1 MSVMVSASRLRIGSA
16 AKKAILYVGLLV
28 AAGSSVAPVVWAI
41 LTSVKPHELVV
52 TSPPTWFFVP
62 TLDNYETIFW
72 YSNYGYYTLNSLVIA
87 GTSTVVS
94 VSLGALAAYGFA
106 RLRFRGSAFLQFF
119 IIGTRFLPF
128 VAVVVPYY
136 LLMKS
141 VGLLDTH
148 LSLILAY
155 IGFSL
160 PFSTWMMI
168 GFFADIPKE
177 LDEAAMVDGC
187 TRFGAFRRVI
197 LPLTLPGI
205 SATAMISFLLAWNE
219 FFFAVVLTNT
229 GARTVQVGVT
239 AFLDNPQTGSNWEL
253 ISAAAVIAMLP
264 LLVLAMFA
272 QKYLVRGLTFGA
284 VNK

>member
-1 MSVMVSASRLRIGSA
+1 MSADRAARRSPRAVMGKRIA
-16 AKKAILYVGLLV
+16 LYV
-28 AAGSSVAPVVWAI
+28 AASIAALISIGPVLWAV

-52 TSPPTWFFVP
+52 KSPPTWSFLP
-62 TLDNYETIFW
+62 TLDNYRTIFL
-72 YSNYGYYTLNSLVIA
+72 YSDYGRYTLNSLIVA
-87 GTSTVVS
+87 GTATLAS
-94 VSLGALAAYGFA
+94 VLLGALAAYGFA
-106 RLRFRGSAFLQFF
+106 RLQFRGNTFLQLF
-119 IIGTRFLPF
+119 ILGTRFLPF

-136 LLMKS
+136 LLMQT

-155 IGFSL
+155 VSFSL
-160 PFSTWMMI
+160 PFSTWMLI
-168 GFFADIPKE
+168 GFFADVPKE

-187 TRFGAFRRVI
+187 SRFGAFWRVI

-205 SATAMISFLLAWNE
+205 AATGMISFLLAWNE

-239 AFLDNPQTGSNWEL
+239 TFLDNPQTGSNWEL
-253 ISAAAVIAMLP
+253 ISAAAVVAMLP
-264 LLVLAMFA
+264 LLALAMFA
-272 QKYLVRGLTFGA
+272 QKYLIRGLTFGA

>member
-1 MSVMVSASRLRIGSA
+1 M
-16 AKKAILYVGLLV
+16 
-28 AAGSSVAPVVWAI
+28 AAGARKVGAPPISVGRKAALYAGLTLAAIVSIGPILWAL

-52 TSPPTWFFVP
+52 SSTPVWLFRP
-62 TLDNYETIFW
+62 TLDNYATVFW
-72 YSNYGYYTLNSLVIA
+72 YSSYGTYTLNSLLVA
-87 GTSTVVS
+87 GAATLVS
-94 VSLGALAAYGFA
+94 VLLGALAAYGFA
-106 RLRFRGSAFLQFF
+106 RLKFRGSAFLQLF
-119 IIGTRFLPF
+119 ILATRFLPF

-136 LLMKS
+136 LLMNTL
-141 VGLLDTH
+141 GLLDTH
-148 LSLILAY
+148 LALILAY
-155 IGFSL
+155 VSFSL

-168 GFFADIPKE
+168 GFFADVPKE
-177 LDEAAMVDGC
+177 LDESAMVDGC

-197 LPLTLPGI
+197 LPLTLPGMA
-205 SATAMISFLLAWNE
+205 ATAMISFLVAWNE

-229 GARTVQVGVT
+229 SARTVQVGVT

-264 LLVLAMFA
+264 LLVLATFA

>member
-1 MSVMVSASRLRIGSA
+1 MSIQTQTGPNRLVSAG
-16 AKKAILYVGLLV
+16 KKPALYLAVIV
-28 AAGSSVAPVVWAI
+28 AATVSVGPVLWAI
-41 LTSVKPHELVV
+41 ITSVKPHELVIS
-52 TSPPTWFFVP
+52 SPPKWFFTP
-62 TLDNYETIFW
+62 TLDNFETIFW

-87 GTSTVVS
+87 GTATAVS

-106 RLRFRGSAFLQFF
+106 RLQFRGSAFLQFF
-119 IIGTRFLPF
+119 ILGTRFLPF

-136 LLMKS
+136 LVMKTL
-141 VGLLDTH
+141 GLLDTH

-155 IGFSL
+155 ISFSL

-168 GFFADIPKE
+168 GFFADVPKE

-187 TRFGAFRRVI
+187 TRLGAFRRVI

-205 SATAMISFLLAWNE
+205 AATAMISFLLAWNE

-264 LLVLAMFA
+264 LLVLAVFA